1 MKVFS
6 LAVLALLGHVS
17 AINLKDIDE
26 GVQELINQTE
36 NFSEIQERN
45 KEVKDAW
52 KELELKQ
59 LETDTKT
66 SLASVDESKAKVEKF
81 DKQYQKVYGFMP

>member
-26 GVQELINQTE
+26 GVQDLVNQTE
-36 NFSEIQERN
+36 NYSEIQERN

-59 LETDTKT
+59 LQADTKT
-66 SLASVDESKAKVEKF
+66 ALASVD
-81 DKQYQKVYGFMP
+81 